1 MHQLRVLACAVF
13 AAAAGTGVAGQWLKL
28 PTPGIPRLPDGKP
41 NLTAPAPRTAD
52 GKPDF
57 SGLWQNDGGD
67 RLYNN
72 ITVDLQPGDVAPWAD
87 AIYQKR
93 RLEFGKD
100 SMETLCLPMGPA
112 YLTTRYRMNRIVQ
125 TPTLVAFAVRRRDA
139 PRDLDG
145 RPQPGGGSQSDVDG
159 VFRGPMGR
167 RHAGGREQRLHRS
180 LVARLRRPSPHRA
193 AAHHRALLAP
203 RLRSH
208 RRPGD
213 DGRSQGL
220 PEADHVHDADGVAGR
235 HRDARSGV
243 REPRQEPR
251 THRDHQGGAGRHGA
265 GRRRCRATS
274 ASTTSWATPSTS

>member
-1 MHQLRVLACAVF
+1 MGGTRRAVHASALGSRVRSIHL
-13 AAAAGTGVAGQWLKL
+13 AAGTGVARQWLKL

-112 YLTTRYRMNRIVQ
+112 YLTTRYRRTASSRRRPWWRFSTRTAMHREIWMDGRSLEADPNPTWMGYSVGRWDGD
-125 TPTLVAFAVRRRDA
+125 TLVVESNGYTDRSW
-139 PRDLDG
+139 LDF
-145 RPQPGGGSQSDVDG
+145 DG
-159 VFRGPMGR
+159 HP
-167 RHAGGREQRLHRS
+167 HTEQ
-180 LVARLRRPSPHRA
+180 LRITERYSRPSV
-193 AAHHRALLAP
+193 
-203 RLRSH
+203 RSH

-220 PEADHVHDADGVAGR
+220 PEADLA
-235 HRDARSGV
+235 S
-243 REPRQEPR
+243 
-251 THRDHQGGAGRHGA
+251 
-265 GRRRCRATS
+265 RCR
-274 ASTTSWATPSTS
+274 